1 MDWQT
6 LGSTPFLP
14 PLYWRAAL
22 KRKITGNT
30 LPEQGLRCRVSVDPK
45 QVAAY
50 RQVCGFTES
59 PMLPPTYP
67 HILAFGLQMQLLTDK
82 KFPFPLLGLIHL
94 SNRIRIHRP
103 LGGVS
108 ELSIGV
114 HTQNLRPHPK
124 GATFEVVTT
133 VEDSLG
139 LLWEAESRML
149 CRGVKLEG
157 EATDD
162 ARPSPAEISE
172 LTRWKAPAD
181 IGRRYARVSGDYNP
195 IHLSALTAKLFGFP
209 QAIAHGLWN
218 KAHTLAALGKHLPA
232 ANIEIDVEF
241 RKPVRLPSEVT
252 LLASAAGSSGEL
264 LLKGAGDIEHMVG
277 RWRPITAL
285 DSFAG

>member
-6 LGSTPFLP
+6 LGSTPSLP
-14 PLYWRAAL
+14 PLYWRAVL
-22 KRKITGNT
+22 KRKITGQT
-30 LPEQGLRCRVSVDPK
+30 LPEQGLRCRVRINPAE
-45 QVAAY
+45 VAAY
-50 RQVCGFTES
+50 RKVCGFADS
-59 PMLPPTYP
+59 PILPATYP

-82 KFPFPLLGLIHL
+82 RFPFPLLGLIHL

-108 ELSIGV
+108 ELIIGV
-114 HTQNLRPHPK
+114 HAQNLKPHPK
-124 GATFEVVTT
+124 GATFNVVTT
-133 VEDSLG
+133 AEDALG

-157 EATDD
+157 AARDD
-162 ARPSPAEISE
+162 AQPTPTHVSE
-172 LTRWKAPAD
+172 LARWLAPAD

-218 KAHTLAALGKHLPA
+218 KAHTLAALGEHLPA
-232 ANIEIDVEF
+232 ANIEIAVEF
-241 RKPVRLPSEVT
+241 RKPVRLPSEVR

-264 LLKGAGDIEHMVG
+264 VLKGSGDIEHMVG
-277 RWRPITAL
+277 KWQPIA
-285 DSFAG
+285 